1 MKNILKFLTSLK
13 LTVVCLS
20 LSMVVVFF
28 GTMAQDPLGLYIAQD
43 RFFHSFF
50 IDSTAFMA
58 SIQKTLQMFDIYVER
73 PLTGA
78 DVVSGK
84 WIPVFPGGY
93 LLGSV
98 LLVNLIAAHATR
110 FKFTKAKAGIF
121 LTHVGIIVL
130 LVGQLFTDLFSTE
143 SNMRIVEGQTSNYSV
158 NPRLSALALIDVSDP
173 DKDRVISIPQTMLK
187 KGGVLEHPDL
197 PFKLRVIDYW
207 KNADVRGQS
216 SPGFTKVDAD
226 QGVGPRVHV
235 KEEPVATAQDEFDLA
250 ASVIEVFEFDEDHGH
265 DHSLGKWFCWEGLGG
280 HQTFKHGEKE
290 WEIVMRR
297 KRYYNDYTIKLVK
310 ARHDKYKGTEIPR
323 NFSSDI
329 VLSASG
335 QPDREVKIYMNNPLR
350 YGGKTFYQYQMSADE
365 ARMQQGMQRSSTL
378 QVVQNATWL
387 APYAACVIVGL
398 GLLIQFLIHF
408 VKFLDRGQKKPAEA
422 KAEPASDRKK
432 SKNPDRKKK
441 AK

>member
-1 MKNILKFLTSLK
+1 MKILKLLTSLK

-20 LSMVVVFF
+20 MSMVVVFF

-58 SIQKTLQMFDIYVER
+58 AIQKTLQMFDIYVER

-98 LLVNLIAAHATR
+98 LLVNLLAAHATR
-110 FKFTKAKAGIF
+110 FKFSWTKSGIF

-130 LVGQLFTDLFSTE
+130 LVGQLFTDLFATE
-143 SNMRIVEGQTSNYSV
+143 SNMRIEEGKSSNYSV
-158 NPRLSALALIDVSDP
+158 NPRLSELALIDISHP
-173 DKDRVISIPQTMLK
+173 EKDRVISVPETKLK
-187 KGGVLEHPDL
+187 KGSVIEHPDM

-207 KNADVRGQS
+207 QNADVKGES
-216 SPGFTKVDAD
+216 TPGFTKVDAD

-235 KEEPVATAQDEFDLA
+235 KEMPVATAQDEFNLPA
-250 ASVIEVFEFDEDHGH
+250 AVIEVFEYDEDHGH
-265 DHSLGKWFCWEGLGG
+265 DHSLGKWFCWDALSGR
-280 HQTFKHGEKE
+280 QTFKHDEKE
-290 WEIVMRR
+290 WEIGMRL
-297 KRYYNDYTIKLVK
+297 KRYYNPYTIKLEK
-310 ARHDKYKGTEIPR
+310 AHHDKYKGTEIPR

-329 VLSASG
+329 VLMTPG
-335 QPDREVKIYMNNPLR
+335 KPDRKVKIYMNNPLR
-350 YGGKTFYQYQMSADE
+350 HEGKTYYQYQMSADE
-365 ARMQQGMQRSSTL
+365 ARMQPGMSRSSTF

-387 APYAACVIVGL
+387 APYAACFIVFAGL
-398 GLLIQFLIHF
+398 MVQFLIHF
-408 VKFLDRGQKKPAEA
+408 VKFLTPKEQKA
-422 KAEPASDRKK
+422 
-432 SKNPDRKKK
+432 
-441 AK
+441 